1 VTHPHPRRW
10 RGAAWV
16 AWRTRKARRA
26 GDVGGVVRSL
36 ARGSTSA
43 VAIKA
48 GRQRI
53 LLLLDPALVGEL
65 LVEHAAATTKGPGVQ
80 LTRQMLGNGLLT
92 SEGKP
97 HDRARKLIAPAFSPR
112 RLAGYTDAFADRT
125 RARAAGW
132 QDGATLDIHDEM
144 ASLTLDIVG
153 RTLLGIDLTDRAAQI
168 RASLEAAL
176 ERFGEI
182 GGGSLL
188 IGAAGRRRGLG
199 GRRGVSGRGLG
210 GRGVSGRGVSG
221 RGVSGR
227 GVSGRGVSGR
237 GRRTASAVDTAHAA
251 DADVHRVVD
260 EVIEE
265 HRRHRPSGD
274 RGDLVSALL
283 SDGQVRAGMTDQE
296 IHDHVITLIMAG
308 HETTAN
314 ALTWA
319 LFLVGRRPDVQARLH
334 QEVDR
339 LPAGGPTFSELADL
353 PFTRAVI
360 SEAMRLY
367 PPAWVMGRTLVA
379 PLDFAGWYAPAGTLA
394 GVSPLLLHHDPRWY
408 DRPEEFDPDR
418 WLDGRQKSLPRN
430 AYLPFGTGP
439 RACIGEQFAWA
450 EAVTVLAVIASSWTI
465 RTPTDLA
472 PGVQYRV
479 TLRPNGP
486 VLLTVAAR
494 NAPLLRP
501 MHEAMRID

>member
-36 ARGSTSA
+36 ARGSKSA

-168 RASLEAAL
+168 RGSLEAAL
-176 ERFGEI
+176 ERFGEV

-188 IGAAGRRRGLG
+188 IGAAGRRRALG
-199 GRRGVSGRGLG
+199 GRGLG
-210 GRGVSGRGVSG
+210 
-221 RGVSGR
+221 
-227 GVSGRGVSGR
+227 GR

-251 DADVHRVVD
+251 EADVHRVVD

-501 MHEAMRID
+501 MREAMRID